1 VLELT
6 PTAKSELSLL
16 LSTGIHGNET
26 APVEI
31 VDLLLRAL
39 YRGDCPEVPRA
50 GGARQSACAGA
61 KQTLSGE
68 RH

>member
-6 PTAKSELSLL
+6 PTTKSDLSLL

-39 YRGDCPEVPRA
+39 YRGDITLRVACWWC
-50 GGARQSACAGA
+50 SAIRLRWR
-61 KQTLSGE
+61 KTNVIW
-68 RH
+68 